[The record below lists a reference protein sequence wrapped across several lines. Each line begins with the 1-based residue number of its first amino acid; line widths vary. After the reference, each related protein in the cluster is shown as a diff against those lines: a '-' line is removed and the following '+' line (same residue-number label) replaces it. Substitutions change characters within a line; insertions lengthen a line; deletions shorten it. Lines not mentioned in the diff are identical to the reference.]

1 MESAGKLQTVSS
13 SIARLPRSTLF
24 AVIQAH
30 AGTYVVNSVP
40 VPSWVDLTATENVLD
55 STNSNLAPGV
65 FLIFDSVTESL
76 ALVTDNSQS
85 IQFLG
90 SDDVEYL
97 QFGTL
102 QIILI
107 SRKTSS
113 LLT

>member
-1 MESAGKLQTVSS
+1 MEFAGKLQTVSS

-30 AGTYVVNSVP
+30 AGTYIVNSV
-40 VPSWVDLTATENVLD
+40 TE
-55 STNSNLAPGV
+55 T
-65 FLIFDSVTESL
+65 L

-90 SDDVEYL
+90 FDDVEYL

-102 QIILI
+102 QIILNL
-107 SRKTSS
+107 RKTPS
-113 LLT
+113 LLTLQGDQQKHRAVYKFVSPPYFDEKVNSC